1 MIKINKDRF
10 QIFFNLVSKSGS
22 IKHCF
27 CVPSLDAVDVCTEV
41 AYYEK
46 KVDSKNL
53 FVIVDNSSYKFVFF
67 YKNFVCYFAEVP
79 TSSTLVKLKEDIEL

>member
-1 MIKINKDRF
+1 MIKIDKNKYTV
-10 QIFFNLVSKSGS
+10 FFNLVSKNGS

-27 CVPSLDAVDVCTEV
+27 CVPSLDAVDVCIEV

-46 KVDSKNL
+46 KVDTKGL

-67 YKNFVCYFAEVP
+67 YKNFVCYFVDVP
-79 TSSTLVKLKEDIEL
+79 SSEILFKLRGGLEL